1 MNNLSIKLK
10 RNFTNVAGERLYIG
24 EVVNIKDIEV
34 ITTKDIFTK
43 EEKTILKCVI
53 EKDGIEIIVNMKY
66 LL

>member
-24 EVVNIKDIEV
+24 DIVNIKDIFV
-34 ITTKDIFTK
+34 NGS
-43 EEKTILKCVI
+43 KTIMRCTI

>member
-24 EVVNIKDIEV
+24 DIVNIKDIFVNESK
-34 ITTKDIFTK
+34 TKMRCT
-43 EEKTILKCVI
+43 I